1 MTKTALVTGCTGQD
15 GAYLTDLLI
24 GKGYSVLGTVRRSAS
39 FNPWRL
45 AELGILDKTE
55 LVRMDLTDPSNIRDV
70 LNKYKPDE
78 IYALAAQSDVGISF
92 IEPFHTTQTNYLGQ
106 LALFEA
112 VLKECPKAKVY
123 NAASSEMFG
132 NSAPPQ
138 SEITPMCP
146 DSPYAIAKLA
156 SYHAAR
162 HYRKRG
168 LFICNGIL
176 FNHESPLRGAHFVTR
191 KITIS
196 AAQIFYNR
204 QSKLRLG
211 RTDTKRDWSHSKD
224 AVKAMWLMM
233 QQKDP
238 DDFVIGSGETH
249 SVMNFAR
256 LAFETA
262 GLQIEHHLVPGDP
275 EFLRPVDVEVLHSH
289 PLKAREK
296 LDWNPKYSFEALV
309 LEMVRKDLERARNGE
324 FTGAMKF

>member
-1 MTKTALVTGCTGQD
+1 MQKCALITGVTGQD
-15 GAYLTDLLI
+15 GAYLAQLLLE
-24 GKGYSVLGTVRRSAS
+24 KDYKVLGTIRRSAS

-45 AELGILDKTE
+45 AELGIIEKVQ

-70 LNKYKPDE
+70 LHKYKPDE

-112 VLKECPKAKVY
+112 VLKECPTAKVY

-132 NSAPPQ
+132 NSAAPQ
-138 SEITPMCP
+138 SESTPMNP

-156 SYHAAR
+156 SYNAAR

-196 AAQIFYNR
+196 AAQIFYDR
-204 QSKLRLG
+204 QDKLRLG

-224 AVKAMWLMM
+224 AVQAMWLMM

-238 DDFVIGSGETH
+238 DDFVIGSGITH
-249 SVMNFAR
+249 SVHHFAC
-256 LAFETA
+256 
-262 GLQIEHHLVPGDP
+262 LVFDIVELSINEYLVINDP
-275 EFLRPVDVEVLHSH
+275 EFMRPIDVEILHSD
-289 PLKAREK
+289 PRKAYEK
-296 LDWNPKYSFEALV
+296 LGWKPKYTFETLV
-309 LEMVRKDLERARNGE
+309 IEMVNKDIERARNGE